1 MLLSFLQY
9 VHTQG
14 PCLGKKNFNQTSLA
28 AIWAVGGR
36 GMGPGQGS
44 VELSGW
50 GCSSCTMLKS
60 SVWLLQ
66 WRPKH
71 PYRQS
76 LLGGPPLFGCHLWAR
91 IVCFFFAGGGRS
103 WLVQSATKSIIP
115 SKNLGCVV
123 VSLPTHTHTHATP
136 DLHCLF
142 GLFEAGDTCLFT
154 RSGGHC
160 CCCHCC
166 WPLPRW

>member
-1 MLLSFLQY
+1 MSEVLAFWTSEIVMFLIFLQY

-76 LLGGPPLFGCHLWAR
+76 LLGGPPLFGCHFWVQ
-91 IVCFFFAGGGRS
+91 IVCFFFAGSGRLLS
-103 WLVQSATKSIIP
+103 MQSATKAIILLRH
-115 SKNLGCVV
+115 LGRVV
-123 VSLPTHTHTHATP
+123 GSLLTP
-136 DLHCLF
+136 FCQLR
-142 GLFEAGDTCLFT
+142 T
-154 RSGGHC
+154 RD
-160 CCCHCC
+160 
-166 WPLPRW
+166 PRS